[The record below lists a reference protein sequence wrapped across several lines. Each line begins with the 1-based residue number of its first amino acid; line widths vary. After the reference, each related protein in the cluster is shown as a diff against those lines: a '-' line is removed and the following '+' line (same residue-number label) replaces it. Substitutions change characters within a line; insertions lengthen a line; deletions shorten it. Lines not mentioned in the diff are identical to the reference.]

1 MVPAIIAISAFIIDT
16 IIGDPDSKFHPVALM
31 GKGIAGLEHIL
42 RRDKN
47 NKWLNLIMGM
57 IFSLVLL
64 AASYAITWGI
74 LWGMEKF
81 ALNWWLRLMV
91 EALLLSF
98 MISPKALMQAGEG
111 VINSLLHDDI
121 EMARRKVHYIVGRD
135 VDAMEEPE
143 LVRAT
148 VETIAENTT
157 DGIIAP
163 LFYFFIGGLPW
174 AVLYRMANTLDS
186 MVGYKNDKYFYF
198 GKASAR
204 IDDALNL
211 VPARLTGVL
220 MIVAAAILHF
230 DYKNAWKMMKRDAKK
245 HPSPN
250 GGFTEAAM
258 AGALDIRLGGQNFY
272 FGQPHFRAYMGDI
285 CERLCSRHI
294 ISAIQIMYTT
304 TVLFIAL
311 VIVLLPVVPAWWHN
325 GL

>member
-1 MVPAIIAISAFIIDT
+1 
-16 IIGDPDSKFHPVALM
+16 
-31 GKGIAGLEHIL
+31 
-42 RRDKN
+42 
-47 NKWLNLIMGM
+47 
-57 IFSLVLL
+57 
-64 AASYAITWGI
+64 
-74 LWGMEKF
+74 
-81 ALNWWLRLMV
+81 
-91 EALLLSF
+91 
-98 MISPKALMQAGEG
+98 MQAGEG